1 MGSGSR
7 FKVWRSDTFGLGLN
21 VARFPFSLT
30 ISVHLLA
37 WGISV
42 GFGKGYDQ

>member
-1 MGSGSR
+1 MGSGKR
-7 FKVWRSDTFGLGLN
+7 FEVWSSEAFGIGLN
-21 VARFPFSLT
+21 VARFPFALT
-30 ISVHLLA
+30 ISVHLLV

>member
-1 MGSGSR
+1 MGSGKR
-7 FKVWRSDTFGLGLN
+7 FEVWRSEAFGLGLS
-21 VARFPFSLT
+21 VSRFPFALT

-37 WGISV
+37 WGASI